1 MKQQL
6 QKVQNAAAGFVLRKY
21 ANINDVTIYDNVPNH
36 LKLMQKVAG
45 TRNLQS
51 NNKAILIN
59 ANQQSET
66 SENQT
71 GNTFNKLPTNIR
83 SVETLSVFKTKVKND
98 FLNQALARDF
108 KSKNYVK
115 ELYSNKISKKN
126 NKILLLLLI
135 LYFLISFSHSNLYFE
150 SHFKTNKTNTK
161 KQCK

>member
-1 MKQQL
+1 
-6 QKVQNAAAGFVLRKY
+6 
-21 ANINDVTIYDNVPNH
+21 
-36 LKLMQKVAG
+36 MQKVAG

-51 NNKAILIN
+51 NNKAILTN

-98 FLNQALARDF
+98 FLSQALTRDF
-108 KSKNYVK
+108 KSKIYVK
-115 ELYSNKISKKN
+115 ELYSNKISKK
-126 NKILLLLLI
+126 KKLLLLLLLSLLLI

-150 SHFKTNKTNTK
+150 SHFKTNKTNTI

>member
-51 NNKAILIN
+51 NNKAILTN

-108 KSKNYVK
+108 KNKNYVK